1 MRGRQLSKG
10 RNRHERF
17 LCGGRHAR
25 FDDLRVGRVSI
36 SGRMEINVT
45 RSLFTATS
53 LMFLAAPIGLLSGS
67 PAFADG
73 FGLNAPR
80 ENAPVRNADGSETF
94 QLLPGECS
102 DIEYFST
109 ELQGN
114 TSDCGRGRNRVELYQ
129 TSTASAGD
137 RRLYE
142 WEIFIPKD
150 FSYNASGARLT
161 AVQFET
167 GTDMLYGFELNNDG
181 LTFRTRDCIPADE
194 FGEWHS
200 ISVRIQYDST
210 PRRSLKDKTPGVFVV
225 ECDDEVI
232 IDSTGRPNLAEGGE
246 VQFRYGL
253 FGARDIPETDN
264 VVVSYRNVR
273 VSEW

>member
-1 MRGRQLSKG
+1 MRI
-10 RNRHERF
+10 F
-17 LCGGRHAR
+17 
-25 FDDLRVGRVSI
+25 
-36 SGRMEINVT
+36 
-45 RSLFTATS
+45 FTAAGFA
-53 LMFLAAPIGLLSGS
+53 FLTAPVGLLLSS
-67 PAFADG
+67 PAVAESFV
-73 FGLNAPR
+73 LNAPR
-80 ENAPVRNADGSETF
+80 EDVPIRHSDGSESF

-102 DIEYFST
+102 DLEYFST
-109 ELQGN
+109 ELQKN
-114 TSDCGRGRNRVELYQ
+114 TSDCGRGRNRIEFYE
-129 TSTASAGD
+129 TGTASAGD

-181 LTFRTRDCIPADE
+181 LTFRTRDCIPAEE

-200 ISVRIQYDST
+200 VSVRIQYDST

-225 ECDDEVI
+225 ECDNEVI
-232 IDSTGRPNLAEGGE
+232 VDSTGRPNLSEGGE

-253 FGARDIPETDN
+253 FGAMNIPETDN
-264 VVVSYRNVR
+264 VSVSYRNVR
-273 VSEW
+273 ISEW